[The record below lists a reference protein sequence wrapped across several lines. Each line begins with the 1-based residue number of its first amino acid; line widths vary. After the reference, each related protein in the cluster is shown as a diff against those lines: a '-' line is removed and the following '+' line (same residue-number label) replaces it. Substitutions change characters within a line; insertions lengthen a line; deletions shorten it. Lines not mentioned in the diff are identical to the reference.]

1 MKNQITK
8 QISNTKY
15 NTNMQMKEKTRVRG
29 LEWKVKEI
37 SYESKQEM

>member
-29 LEWKVKEI
+29 LE
-37 SYESKQEM
+37 